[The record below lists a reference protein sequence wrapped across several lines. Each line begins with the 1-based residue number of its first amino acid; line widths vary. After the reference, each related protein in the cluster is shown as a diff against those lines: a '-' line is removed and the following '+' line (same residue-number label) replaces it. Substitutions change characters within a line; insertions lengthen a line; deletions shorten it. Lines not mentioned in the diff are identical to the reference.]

1 MVGAIKET
9 RAAEV
14 NDLAAENDNEMQRFL
29 DALWLEDGLAKNT
42 IAAYRSDLTRYAK
55 SLAAQRTA
63 LMDAGAG
70 DLLSYMAGLARADV
84 SPRTSARVL
93 STIRRFYRY
102 QIREERLKVDPSA
115 QVDMPKLG
123 RPLPTSLSEADVE
136 SLLAAPDLESAEGIR
151 DRAMLE
157 LLYATGLRVSE
168 LVNLEAV
175 QLSRQQEVLR
185 VMGKG
190 SKERLVPVG
199 EEAMDWLDRYL
210 TGPRDEILA
219 GRRSSYMFPTV
230 RSVVMRRE
238 SFWHIIKRYSMKA
251 GITGGV
257 SPHTLRH
264 AFATHLLN
272 HGADLRVVQML
283 LGHSDLSTTQIY
295 THVAQQRLQDL
306 HAKHHPRG

>member
-1 MVGAIKET
+1 MVSAIKGT
-9 RAAEV
+9 RSPLA
-14 NDLAAENDNEMQRFL
+14 NDLAAEDDQEIQRFL
-29 DALWLEDGLAKNT
+29 DALWLEDGLARNT
-42 IAAYRSDLTRYAK
+42 IAAYRSDLRRYSK
-55 SLAAQRTA
+55 SLAAQRVA
-63 LMDAGAG
+63 IMDAAAA
-70 DLLSYMAGLARADV
+70 DLLGYMAGLARAEV

-102 QIREERLKVDPSA
+102 QVREERLKNDPSA

-123 RPLPTSLSEADVE
+123 RPLPSSLSETDVE
-136 SLLAAPDLESAEGIR
+136 ALLAAPDTNNAEGIR

-157 LLYATGLRVSE
+157 LIYATGLRVSE
-168 LVNLEAV
+168 LVNLETV

-185 VMGKG
+185 VVGKG
-190 SKERLVPVG
+190 SKERMVPVG
-199 EEAMDWLDRYL
+199 EEAMDWLEQYMA
-210 TGPRDEILA
+210 GPREEILA
-219 GRRSSYMFPTV
+219 GRASGFLFPTV

-238 SFWHIIKRYSMKA
+238 SFWHIIKRYSLKA
-251 GITGGV
+251 GISGSV